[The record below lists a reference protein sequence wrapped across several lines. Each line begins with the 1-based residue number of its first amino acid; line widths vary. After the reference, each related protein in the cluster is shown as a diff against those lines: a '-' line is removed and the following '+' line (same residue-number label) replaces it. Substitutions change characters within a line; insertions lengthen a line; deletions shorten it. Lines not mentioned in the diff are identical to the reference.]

1 MRCVIVIDLE
11 TTGLESH
18 CEIIS
23 IGAIAVNWENG
34 AELDEGRYEGH
45 IVPRMGIPSEVTQVN
60 GFTKE
65 NGLLYKNGEIVED
78 AVGPRE
84 GIGSFAEFLSNRAF
98 RYIWDGSTFSHT
110 MHIVLTGPS
119 FTGISICSK
128 ITRLQN
134 SCKGKSITEWLKC
147 L

>member
-1 MRCVIVIDLE
+1 MRCVIVFDLE

-45 IVPRMGIPSEVTQVN
+45 IVPRMGISSEVTQVN

-84 GIGSFAEFLSNRAF
+84 GIGSFAEFLSNRVF
-98 RYIWDGSTFSHT
+98 RFMGRVYLLAHNAYRFDGPILHRHLNMFENNTT
-110 MHIVLTGPS
+110 PKLM
-119 FTGISICSK
+119 
-128 ITRLQN
+128 
-134 SCKGKSITEWLKC
+134 
-147 L
+147 